1 MHFPV
6 TSGNGAA
13 LRLLQ
18 AGDAGEMAAAYLRN
32 RAHLAPWEP
41 ERPEEFF
48 TPAGQRRSLDIQLD
62 SLAAALAYP
71 AALFAES
78 RIIGRFTLSG
88 VVRGPFQSA
97 SLGYWMDAAHQGR
110 GLATF
115 AVHAMCQ
122 IAGSALGLHRI
133 EAGTLLHNHAS
144 QAVLRKCGF
153 EQIGMAPRYLK
164 IAGEWQDHNLYQC
177 LLENESGQEAAAQE
191 AESM

>member
-1 MHFPV
+1 
-6 TSGNGAA
+6 
-13 LRLLQ
+13 
-18 AGDAGEMAAAYLRN
+18 
-32 RAHLAPWEP
+32 
-41 ERPEEFF
+41 
-48 TPAGQRRSLDIQLD
+48 
-62 SLAAALAYP
+62 
-71 AALFAES
+71 
-78 RIIGRFTLSG
+78 
-88 VVRGPFQSA
+88 
-97 SLGYWMDAAHQGR
+97 MDAAHQGR

-122 IAGSALGLHRI
+122 IAGSTLGLHRI

-153 EQIGMAPRYLK
+153 EQIGTTPRYLK